1 KERDSINDEIIIKKI
16 SDLRVLIID
25 DNRINLKVAKQL
37 IAKIGVE
44 ASLASSGSEGLEM
57 MKDCQFDFVFLDL
70 QMPGMDGYEVSRRIR
85 ASGGINQDV
94 IIIAL
99 TASIISEVKEK
110 ILSAGMNGMLTKP
123 FKPEELQQIL
133 YKWTVRRRE

>member
-1 KERDSINDEIIIKKI
+1 
-16 SDLRVLIID
+16 
-25 DNRINLKVAKQL
+25 INLKVAKQL